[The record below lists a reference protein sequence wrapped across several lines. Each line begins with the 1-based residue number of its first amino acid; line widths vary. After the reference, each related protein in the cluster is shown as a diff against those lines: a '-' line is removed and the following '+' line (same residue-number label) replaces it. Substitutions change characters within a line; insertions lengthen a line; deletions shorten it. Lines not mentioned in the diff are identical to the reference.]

1 MFECQCDHYEFNERL
16 ITEVEERPTL
26 WDSRNPVRKS
36 VRDAGWREVAAA
48 LGTTEEF
55 VQRRW
60 KNLRD
65 TFLRKVR
72 RQEASQDKRLV
83 IRWSHFKRLMFLRD
97 SVYDN
102 LPPKIKREP
111 APRAGIRR
119 RVRLPANPRWIP
131 AAEPAC
137 ESAAKEAGCNG
148 ELELIFEDH
157 GEEES
162 VDCEREEDEPASVR
176 SVPVD
181 GELVALSPSP
191 SSETSSQL
199 DGPAEQVPTSSSLVL
214 SDVRSLVNT
223 APDNMPAV
231 NRCVRR
237 RHLSPVS
244 GGGSGSTA
252 VVPDSSGDVRS
263 LGKVASQ
270 LDDWDHFL
278 LSLKRHLRST
288 PDHLVGNAQMHL
300 LQVAVGYGTGKVPT
314 DLLPLTTL

>member
-16 ITEVEERPTL
+16 IAEVEERPTL
-26 WDSRNPVRKS
+26 WDSRNPARKS
-36 VRDAGWREVAAA
+36 VRDAEWRQVAAA
-48 LGTTEEF
+48 LGNTEKF

-60 KNLRD
+60 KSLRD

-72 RQEASQDKRLV
+72 KLEASRDKRLV
-83 IRWSHFKRLMFLRD
+83 IRWGHFKRLMFLRD
-97 SVYDN
+97 SVCDN
-102 LPPKIKREP
+102 LPPKIKCEP
-111 APRAGIRR
+111 VPRAGIRR
-119 RVRLPANPRWIP
+119 HVRLPANPRWIP
-131 AAEPAC
+131 AAKPAC
-137 ESAAKEAGCNG
+137 ESAAKETGCNG
-148 ELELIFEDH
+148 ELELTLEDH

-162 VDCEREEDEPASVR
+162 IDCEQEEDEPASVQ

-181 GELVALSPSP
+181 GELVALIPSP
-191 SSETSSQL
+191 SSDTSSQV
-199 DGPAEQVPTSSSLVL
+199 DDPAEQVPASSSLIL

-223 APDNMPAV
+223 TPGKMPAV
-231 NRCVRR
+231 DRYVRC

-263 LGKVASQ
+263 LGKVANQ

-278 LSLKRHLRST
+278 VSLKRHLRST

-300 LQVAVGYGTGKVPT
+300 LQVAVTYGAGKVPT
-314 DLLPLTTL
+314 DLLPLATV